1 MANQLAVQVDRHQEI
16 RAVAEIKH
24 FVPVAQFLKWYE
36 FLYVMDNV
44 LWKEREMG
52 LDIACYS
59 CSFIIILSLSTI
71 FPTKKSLTRVKMKK
85 KKRKQQYNK
94 NKLTKKPPKTK
105 KPKQN

>member
-1 MANQLAVQVDRHQEI
+1 MANQLAVQGDRHQEI

-24 FVPVAQFLKWYE
+24 FVPVAQFLKWCE

-59 CSFIIILSLSTI
+59 CSFLIILSLSTR
-71 FPTKKSLTRVKMKK
+71 FPTKSLSQELKWKK
-85 KKRKQQYNK
+85 KKTTIQQKQTN
-94 NKLTKKPPKTK
+94 KKPPKTK